1 MNERPE
7 WMTLYEELTHPID
20 QANTLLSGLRAEQ
33 VRWRGNPVMTT
44 RMNRLVAMAERRVR
58 RRISADLARW
68 RYEERDAQQSR
79 RAAEEE
85 SPF

>member
-1 MNERPE
+1 MKTPRPRAGSQYP
-7 WMTLYEELTHPID
+7 TFALYLAD
-20 QANTLLSGLRAEQ
+20 GRVVEQ
-33 VRWRGNPVMTT
+33 RGADATD
-44 RMNRLVAMAERRVR
+44 AVR
-58 RRISADLARW
+58 RYVRAHGVRPVAAELAHW